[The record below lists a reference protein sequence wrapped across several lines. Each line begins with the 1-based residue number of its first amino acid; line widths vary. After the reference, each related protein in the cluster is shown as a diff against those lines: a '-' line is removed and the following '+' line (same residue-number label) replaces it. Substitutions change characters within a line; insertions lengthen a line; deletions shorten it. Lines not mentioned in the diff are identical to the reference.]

1 MIHFERIDGCDA
13 LVEKEETLFRKVV
26 VALALFLGLFTW
38 GIQADIITLTDTELQ
53 SGFSGNTPAPVG
65 SMIRY
70 DPPITGPV
78 APTINS
84 DRCVL
89 IGCPSETNAYSGYQA
104 SKPFAFA
111 YDGSLTSIAS
121 LSITLTILASGTL
134 PGEFDYN
141 DWTLFLDGID
151 TGIVLTGFE
160 HFKFTGLPA
169 GAVRTFTGVPINQE
183 AILAALA
190 ADKELIASVH
200 DINQLPEPCGEEW
213 CQGTAI
219 LDYVWIPYTTGV
231 WAPGD
236 KIYATLSF
244 DAERSAVLSAV
255 PEPGTLVLIGAG
267 LVGLAVYGR
276 RRFA

>member
-1 MIHFERIDGCDA
+1 M
-13 LVEKEETLFRKVV
+13 
-26 VALALFLGLFTW
+26 
-38 GIQADIITLTDTELQ
+38 
-53 SGFSGNTPAPVG
+53 
-65 SMIRY
+65 
-70 DPPITGPV
+70 
-78 APTINS
+78 
-84 DRCVL
+84 
-89 IGCPSETNAYSGYQA
+89 
-104 SKPFAFA
+104 
-111 YDGSLTSIAS
+111 
-121 LSITLTILASGTL
+121 
-134 PGEFDYN
+134 
-141 DWTLFLDGID
+141 
-151 TGIVLTGFE
+151 
-160 HFKFTGLPA
+160 
-169 GAVRTFTGVPINQE
+169 
-183 AILAALA
+183 
-190 ADKELIASVH
+190 IASVH